1 MQTKKERSKDWF
13 EPNVF
18 WCLYLPFNQIKA
30 LKKVGLATPT
40 RTKENINNWVAV
52 WWLLTNQASGKGK
65 VWAATMCYT
74 CLHSWPWLAFQTST
88 AMISLSNGLQKD
100 CYAKAVPV
108 VCCCHHNQCGLNFHS
123 LHTAVLLCIYTL
135 SPFFASDAT
144 SAQGA
149 LLGEH
154 PPCKPHEEGR
164 PCGRH
169 MGQVEHNFGG
179 FPEIKQHSIGFVDD

>member
-1 MQTKKERSKDWF
+1 MQTKKERSKVWF
-13 EPNVF
+13 ELNVF

-40 RTKENINNWVAV
+40 PTKENINNWVAV

-74 CLHSWPWLAFQTST
+74 RLHSWPWLAFQTST
-88 AMISLSNGLQKD
+88 AMSSLSNGLQKK
-100 CYAKAVPV
+100 CCVKAVAV
-108 VCCCHHNQCGLNFHS
+108 VCCSHHYQCGLNFHS
-123 LHTAVLLCIYTL
+123 LHAAVFLCLFSL
-135 SPFFASDAT
+135 SPFFATGAP
-144 SAQGA
+144 SAKGA

-154 PPCKPHEEGR
+154 PPCKPREEGR

-169 MGQVEHNFGG
+169 VGQVGYGG
-179 FPEIKQHSIGFVDD
+179 YLKD